1 MNTDEHGWRREQGGV
16 CPRVQLWL
24 AVLSCLVA
32 AVAIAQSP
40 AMFGRVND
48 FKVPEFYPAPKQKQ
62 LKSLV
67 RGAVAEPGPNDT
79 IKITRLRVE
88 TFKEDGTLEGVVEA
102 PECSYN
108 LKTREASSPGPIEA
122 QTGDGRMRIAGEGF
136 LLTVT
141 NKSLTISNNVRT
153 VIRDLGSKP
162 LKP

>member
-1 MNTDEHGWRREQGGV
+1 MLALGV
-16 CPRVQLWL
+16 IM
-24 AVLSCLVA
+24 VA
-32 AVAIAQSP
+32 AELVRAQSP

-108 LKTREASSPGPIEA
+108 LKTREAERPQVKMGPVE
-122 QTGDGRMRIAGEGF
+122 R
-136 LLTVT
+136 VT
-141 NKSLTISNNVRT
+141 KQPW
-153 VIRDLGSKP
+153 K
-162 LKP
+162 